1 MMIKRIFKCLFGS
14 CLPFSLTV
22 EDERERDFNRPDR
35 RGNDIDT
42 FETYEKEEQE
52 EKHCICPRK
61 SSREKET
68 PHKQD
73 EERKES
79 PIEREQPNQS
89 PPLTRKQQKLILR
102 SKKRATQRFT
112 SFVTAKKSRLA
123 KEQGMRNYLGESNWK
138 QFCAE
143 SETYRQRWKSRFARR
158 MECRG
163 TLQGSPC
170 PYRLVVDP
178 ESSLNALGGLHLDHS
193 IEVSTICRAWRKAVG
208 TNPASWH
215 QGIDKDY
222 LLHLLFGF
230 GRSQKLPKNR
240 RQEWKA
246 NIHFRC
252 GNTNQA
258 RGDQARDREYCHDT
272 AHPHSQRT
280 LQARDLMLHSK

>member
-1 MMIKRIFKCLFGS
+1 MD
-14 CLPFSLTV
+14 TV
-22 EDERERDFNRPDR
+22 
-35 RGNDIDT
+35 
-42 FETYEKEEQE
+42 ETYEKEEQE

-138 QFCAE
+138 QFCTE
-143 SETYRQRWKSRFARR
+143 SETYRQRWKTRFGGR

-193 IEVSTICRAWRKAVG
+193 IEVVTICRAWRQAVG
-208 TNPASWH
+208 PKPASWH
-215 QGIDKDY
+215 QGIDKEY
-222 LLHLLFGF
+222 LLHLLFGLEEHENF
-230 GRSQKLPKNR
+230 QKTGYEK
-240 RQEWKA
+240 WKA

-252 GNTNQA
+252 SNTNQTKQ
-258 RGDQARDREYCHDT
+258 GQMRDRRYCHDT
-272 AHPHSQRT
+272 AHPHSQCT